1 MSIYTI
7 ELNYN
12 ARITKT
18 IEATDEGDALEK
30 ARTLA
35 EDADMKEF
43 TLTEELVS
51 RVVGTR

>member
-18 IEATDEGDALEK
+18 IEANDEGEALEK
-30 ARTLA
+30 ARILA

-43 TLTEELVS
+43 TLTEEKVS
-51 RVVGTR
+51 RVVDTR

>member
-1 MSIYTI
+1 MAVYTI

-12 ARITKT
+12 ARIVKSV
-18 IEATDEGDALEK
+18 EANDEGEALEK
-30 ARTLA
+30 ARILA

-43 TLTEELVS
+43 TLTEEMVS

>member
-1 MSIYTI
+1 MAIYSI

-18 IEATDEGDALEK
+18 VEASDEGDALEK

-43 TLTEELVS
+43 AITEELVS
-51 RVVGTR
+51 RVVNTR

>member
-1 MSIYTI
+1 MAVYTI
-7 ELNYN
+7 EFNYN

-18 IEATDEGDALEK
+18 IEASDEGDALEK

-43 TLTEELVS
+43 ILTEELAS
-51 RVVGTR
+51 RIINTQ

>member
-18 IEATDEGDALEK
+18 IEAKDEGDALEK

-35 EDADMKEF
+35 EEADMKEY

-51 RVVGTR
+51 KVIETR